1 MDALSDIAPAFV
13 TMAHRIVWAAVAS
26 VDRRGRPR
34 SRILHPMWVW
44 DNTLTG
50 WIATSPTSI
59 KRAHLG
65 HSPFLS
71 VTYCGENTDTC
82 TAECTA
88 EWVFDDAGRIEVW
101 NRFKTAPAPVGY
113 DPAMIP
119 PWAGGP
125 TSPEFAALRL
135 VPWRLRVMPGTVL
148 TGQGGSLLTWKA
160 P

>member
-1 MDALSDIAPAFV
+1 MTGRRTQEEGSSSSASFESMDALSDIAPAFV

-65 HSPFLS
+65 HSPFVS
-71 VTYCGENTDTC
+71 VTYWGENTDTC

-88 EWVFDDAGRIEVW
+88 EWVFDDAGRI
-101 NRFKTAPAPVGY
+101 
-113 DPAMIP
+113 
-119 PWAGGP
+119 
-125 TSPEFAALRL
+125 
-135 VPWRLRVMPGTVL
+135 
-148 TGQGGSLLTWKA
+148 
-160 P
+160 